1 MKLDKLARHP
11 LSLQSRVPDAGLD
24 LRAIHCDSRRV
35 GAGTGFFALKGFS
48 TDGHRFIDAALASG
62 APAVFVSD
70 PAQFARL
77 TANPSSAHAVF
88 RVPPGRQ
95 ALAGLS
101 DAIYGSP
108 SRELTLLGVTG
119 TNGKTTVTHL
129 VRELLKALGR
139 PVAVLGT
146 LGGRMGDAFGGD
158 THVPGTHTTPEA
170 PDIQAFLRGCV
181 DRGISTAAMEVSSH
195 GLALERTHGLRFFA
209 AAFTNL
215 SQDHLD
221 FHASLEQYRETK
233 FRLFLEYQPR
243 FALINEEDA
252 AGAEL
257 AGRLSRECPEIRT
270 IRYGTQGSSQLT
282 ALNLS
287 LSPEGAQGLLRWE
300 GNQAPFSLPLPG
312 RFNVENFL
320 AAAGLL
326 LAAGEK
332 LEALAL
338 AAASCR
344 GAPGRFE
351 RVQVDTP
358 FPVVVDYAHTPH
370 ALENLLRSARSMGHG
385 RLRLLFGCGGGRDR
399 EKRPLMGEI
408 ADRLADQVVLCDD
421 NPRWEDSQAILAQ
434 IATGMTGRAKMD
446 IIPNR
451 REAIYALL
459 DRGQAGDTVLLAG
472 KGSETCQEIQGV
484 QTPFDDRQVVRDW
497 AETRGHAGRE
507 APQAG

>member
-1 MKLDKLARHP
+1 MRLDKVARHP
-11 LSLQSRVPDAGLD
+11 LSLQSQVPHAGLE

-35 GAGTGFFALKGFS
+35 DAGTGFFALKGLS
-48 TDGHRFIDAALASG
+48 TDGHRFIDAAVSSG

-77 TANPSSAHAVF
+77 KAKQSSGHAVF
-88 RVPPGRQ
+88 LVPPGRQ
-95 ALAGLS
+95 ALAGLC

-108 SRELTLLGVTG
+108 SRQLTLLGVTG

-129 VRELLKALGR
+129 VLEMLNALGR
-139 PVAVLGT
+139 PAAALGT
-146 LGGRMGDAFGGD
+146 LGSQIGDAFESAHPAGA
-158 THVPGTHTTPEA
+158 HTTPEA
-170 PDIQAFLRGCV
+170 PDIQAFLRRCV
-181 DRGISTAAMEVSSH
+181 AQGIATAVMEVSSH

-215 SQDHLD
+215 SQDHMD
-221 FHASLEQYRETK
+221 FHPSLEHYRETK
-233 FRLFLEYQPR
+233 FRLFLEYEPR

-257 AGRLSRECPEIRT
+257 AGRLSRERPEIGL
-270 IRYGTQGSSQLT
+270 IRYGAHGSSPLT
-282 ALNLS
+282 AADLTLT
-287 LSPEGAQGLLRWE
+287 PEGARGRLCWE
-300 GNQAPFSLPLPG
+300 GHRAPFSLPLPG

-326 LAAGEK
+326 LAAGES

-351 RVQVDTP
+351 RVNVDAP

-370 ALENLLRSARSMGHG
+370 ALENLLRAARSMGQG
-385 RLRLLFGCGGGRDR
+385 RLMVLFGCGGDRDR
-399 EKRPLMGEI
+399 EKRPRMGEI
-408 ADRLADQVVLCDD
+408 ADRLADHVVLCDD
-421 NPRWEDSQAILAQ
+421 NPRGEDSKSILAN
-434 IATGMTGRAKMD
+434 IAAGMTGRATAD
-446 IIPNR
+446 IIPHR
-451 REAIYALL
+451 REAIFALL
-459 DRGQAGDTVLLAG
+459 DRARPGDTVLLAG
-472 KGSETCQEIQGV
+472 KGSEPCQEIQGV
-484 QTPFDDRQVVRDW
+484 KTPFDDRQVVRDW
-497 AETRGHAGRE
+497 AETRGYAGRR